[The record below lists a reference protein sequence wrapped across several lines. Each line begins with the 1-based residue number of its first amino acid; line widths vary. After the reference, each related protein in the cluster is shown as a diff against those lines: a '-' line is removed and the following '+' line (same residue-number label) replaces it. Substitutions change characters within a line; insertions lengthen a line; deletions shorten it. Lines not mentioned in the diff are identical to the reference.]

1 MKFDAQ
7 EMFDLLPSILRIRDR
22 SHAIVTPGLLN
33 PGDRV
38 KLADLAAKVAAS
50 IPLTVPEAQ
59 QLDLLQESSLGGP
72 LASLLA
78 VFAEQVAILQE
89 DLDQIYDDQF
99 IETCADWVVPY
110 IGELVGSHALHG
122 IARIASPRADVA
134 HTIAYRRRKGTVP
147 VIEQLARDVTGWNAS
162 AVEFFQ
168 RLIVTQYMNHIRP
181 QCAAAPDLRRW
192 EALERVG
199 TAFDPIMRTIDVR
212 RIARGRGRYN
222 IRNIGVFLWRLNAYP
237 LSGSPA
243 ARLDAR
249 RWRFHPLGIDQP
261 LYTHP
266 ATEDDISDL
275 ATPLN
280 VPQPISRR
288 VLATR
293 LSEYYT
299 GADNIARS
307 VRLYDDSSG
316 SMQPIELAK
325 IRICNLSDSG
335 GSWAH
340 LPPAGVYVIDPVLG
354 RIAVPPGLPAGVR
367 LRADFHYGF
376 SADIGGGEY
385 ERAASFETAQA
396 PPLLL
401 RVPDQFATI
410 QAALTALNGAGVVEI
425 TDSGRYAETLS
436 LNAGADKR
444 IELRAANNHRPTLML
459 GGPMTLAGG
468 VRSEIRL
475 NGLLI
480 AGAGVQVQATAS
492 NALRKLAIAHCTLVP
507 GLSLSPEGAPV
518 SPGQASL
525 TVGALDL
532 EITLDHA
539 IMGSL
544 RVDPVAQVSARDSI
558 IDATAT
564 TGVAYAAP
572 DGVAPVAPPPAGA
585 PLSLDACTVIGKL
598 HALSLPLVSNTIV
611 LANTIG
617 GDKWT
622 APVIAAR
629 RQEGCVR
636 FSYLP
641 LSARV
646 PRRYHCLPESAP
658 RPELATPRFTSLRYG
673 FAAYCQLARSSG
685 ERLLTGADDEAE
697 PGAFHSLYQPQR
709 ETNLRIRLQ
718 EYVRVDLQS
727 GIFYES

>member
-1 MKFDAQ
+1 MSFDGQ
-7 EMFDLLPSILRIRDR
+7 TLYQLLPSVYRVRDIEQGGQLQALLT
-22 SHAIVTPGLLN
+22 AIAGQTAVLEENL
-33 PGDRV
+33 
-38 KLADLAAKVAAS
+38 
-50 IPLTVPEAQ
+50 E
-59 QLDLLQESSLGGP
+59 QL
-72 LASLLA
+72 
-78 VFAEQVAILQE
+78 
-89 DLDQIYDDQF
+89 YDDQF

-122 IARIASPRADVA
+122 IARIATPSADVA
-134 HTIAYRRRKGTVP
+134 DTYGYRRRKGTVP

-444 IELRAANNHRPTLML
+444 IELRAANTSPNADARRPDDARRRRALRNQALWPFDRWRRSAGSGDREQRVAQARHRALH
-459 GGPMTLAGG
+459 
-468 VRSEIRL
+468 
-475 NGLLI
+475 
-480 AGAGVQVQATAS
+480 AGAG
-492 NALRKLAIAHCTLVP
+492 LV
-507 GLSLSPEGAPV
+507 A
-518 SPGQASL
+518 
-525 TVGALDL
+525 
-532 EITLDHA
+532 
-539 IMGSL
+539 
-544 RVDPVAQVSARDSI
+544 VARRRA
-558 IDATAT
+558 
-564 TGVAYAAP
+564 GVAWASQPY
-572 DGVAPVAPPPAGA
+572 
-585 PLSLDACTVIGKL
+585 
-598 HALSLPLVSNTIV
+598 
-611 LANTIG
+611 
-617 GDKWT
+617 
-622 APVIAAR
+622 R
-629 RQEGCVR
+629 RR
-636 FSYLP
+636 
-641 LSARV
+641 
-646 PRRYHCLPESAP
+646 
-658 RPELATPRFTSLRYG
+658 T
-673 FAAYCQLARSSG
+673 
-685 ERLLTGADDEAE
+685 
-697 PGAFHSLYQPQR
+697 
-709 ETNLRIRLQ
+709 
-718 EYVRVDLQS
+718 
-727 GIFYES
+727 